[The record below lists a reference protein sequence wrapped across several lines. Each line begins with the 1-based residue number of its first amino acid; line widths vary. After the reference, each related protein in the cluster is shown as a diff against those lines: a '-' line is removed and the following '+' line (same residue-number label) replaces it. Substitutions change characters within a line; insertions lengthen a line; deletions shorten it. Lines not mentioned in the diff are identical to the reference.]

1 MEIAFEIR
9 KRLRAVVWPVAFAC
23 IAVYFGV
30 HLVRND
36 HGLLALQAYD
46 ARIAAAETTLAGL
59 RAERIALER
68 ETEWLRPGWTHPD
81 SLGEQA
87 RVRLGMVAKDE
98 VVVLGK

>member
-1 MEIAFEIR
+1 MQVAIDI
-9 KRLRAVVWPVAFAC
+9 KKSLRAIFWPLAFAC

-46 ARIAAAETTLAGL
+46 LRLAAAEERLGELVTT
-59 RAERIALER
+59 RVMLER
-68 ETEWLRPGWTHPD
+68 ETSWLQPGWTHPD

-87 RVRLGMVAKDE
+87 RVRLGMGSVDE
-98 VVVLGK
+98 VVILSR